1 MVLYQ
6 NGINWPSPVCV
17 HEGGQL
23 LVDVALAATVDGE
36 RFDLA
41 TQPLM
46 NLVVPVL
53 HQTTRSYDDGLVNQ
67 RFAIG
72 SLPKQTNELMLAV

>member
-1 MVLYQ
+1 MFYQ
-6 NGINWPSPVCV
+6 NRINWPSPVSV
-17 HEGGQL
+17 HEGGKL
-23 LVDVALAATVDGE
+23 LVDIALAATVDGE

-67 RFAIG
+67 RFTVG
-72 SLPKQTNELMLAV
+72 SLPEQTNGLMLAV